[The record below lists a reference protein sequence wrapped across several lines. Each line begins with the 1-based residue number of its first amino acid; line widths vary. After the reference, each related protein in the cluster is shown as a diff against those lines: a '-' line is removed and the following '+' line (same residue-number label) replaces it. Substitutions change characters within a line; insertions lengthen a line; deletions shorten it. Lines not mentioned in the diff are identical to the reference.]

1 MLAVAVR
8 VLRDEE
14 EVRDVLQDSFLS
26 AFRSMKQFRNDSEL
40 GTWLYRIVFNT
51 ALMRL
56 RYERRRRNR
65 SIEDPS
71 PFFEGEAQRPQT
83 IASRPPGPE
92 SVLLRN
98 ETRAVVRACVA
109 QLPDGYRRVLTLRDL
124 EELDTTETAR
134 RLGITKNSSQDA
146 AVPSS
151 AGPDETRQRNPYR

>member
-1 MLAVAVR
+1 
-8 VLRDEE
+8 
-14 EVRDVLQDSFLS
+14 
-26 AFRSMKQFRNDSEL
+26 MKQFRNDSEL

-71 PFFEGEAQRPQT
+71 PFFEGEAQQPQT

-109 QLPDGYRRVLTLRDL
+109 QLPAGYRRVLTLRDL

-134 RLGITKNSSQDA
+134 RLGITRS
-146 AVPSS
+146 AVKMRLHRARQALTKLIKGILTDEPHVQPS
-151 AGPDETRQRNPYR
+151 